1 MSCEPLITAEEA
13 AAILRLHPKTVKEM
27 AAEGRIPGM
36 KIGSVWRFRASAL
49 DAWITNHLSRLG
61 DTISAPFAAAAKGAK
76 K

>member
-1 MSCEPLITAEEA
+1 MSCEPLIDANEA

-49 DAWITNHLSRLG
+49 DSWIDNHLSGLG
-61 DTISAPFAAAAKGAK
+61 DTMNAPFAAAAKGAK
-76 K
+76 R